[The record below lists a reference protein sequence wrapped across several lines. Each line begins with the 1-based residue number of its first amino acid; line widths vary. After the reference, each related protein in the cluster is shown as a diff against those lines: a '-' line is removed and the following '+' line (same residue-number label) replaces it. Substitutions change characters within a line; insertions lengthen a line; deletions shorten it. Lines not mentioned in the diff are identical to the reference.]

1 LSIKITALLG
11 HAMNQPL
18 FQHTKHEE
26 HCPQCGALLQIK
38 QGKKGLF
45 LGCSAYPQC
54 DYLKPLQASNEVK
67 TLKILEQTCP
77 QCGHLLAL
85 KQGHFGMFIGC
96 SNYPECHFVV
106 HEEAEAVTQVV
117 QAVLFRDVH
126 VLLSFVLAVVAGLVK
141 KIEIPWDILS
151 LYTALLFALSF
162 VFLSFGF
169 LISSAIKNQE
179 MGQGVAFLLW
189 LILLAFLDLA
199 LMGFLMKSNV
209 REDIIFFIALI
220 NPIEVFRIAAISLF
234 DPNLAVIG
242 VASNFVL
249 NNFSVFGFV
258 LYSIFYPLILGAIM
272 LVGGYFIFSSRDLV

>member
-1 LSIKITALLG
+1 MNNLLLIAKLDVAESLRSRWFLIYMLVFMGLIVTFIFSGVTDSRVLGVSGRTRRLLLFIQICIIIEPSFILISTVGSISADRDTNLLEYMLSFPVSLGEYYFGKALG
-11 HAMNQPL
+11 RIFVIFVPL
-18 FQHTKHEE
+18 
-26 HCPQCGALLQIK
+26 
-38 QGKKGLF
+38 
-45 LGCSAYPQC
+45 
-54 DYLKPLQASNEVK
+54 
-67 TLKILEQTCP
+67 
-77 QCGHLLAL
+77 
-85 KQGHFGMFIGC
+85 
-96 SNYPECHFVV
+96 
-106 HEEAEAVTQVV
+106 
-117 QAVLFRDVH
+117 
-126 VLLSFVLAVVAGLVK
+126 LLSFVLAVVAGLVK
-141 KIEIPWDILS
+141 KIEIPWDILT

-209 REDIIFFIALI
+209 REDIIFFITLI

>member
-1 LSIKITALLG
+1 MRNLLLIAKLDVAESLRSRWFLIYILVFMGLIVTFIFSGVTDSRVLGFSGLTRLLLLFIQICIVIVPIFILISTVRSISADRDTNLLEYMLSFPVSLGEYYFGKALG
-11 HAMNQPL
+11 RIFVIFVPL
-18 FQHTKHEE
+18 
-26 HCPQCGALLQIK
+26 
-38 QGKKGLF
+38 
-45 LGCSAYPQC
+45 
-54 DYLKPLQASNEVK
+54 
-67 TLKILEQTCP
+67 
-77 QCGHLLAL
+77 
-85 KQGHFGMFIGC
+85 
-96 SNYPECHFVV
+96 
-106 HEEAEAVTQVV
+106 
-117 QAVLFRDVH
+117 
-126 VLLSFVLAVVAGLVK
+126 LLSFVLAVVAGLVK

-179 MGQGVAFLLW
+179 MGQGVAFC
-189 LILLAFLDLA
+189 
-199 LMGFLMKSNV
+199 
-209 REDIIFFIALI
+209 ALI

>member
-1 LSIKITALLG
+1 MPIFILISTVRSISADRDTNLLEYMLSFPVSLGEYYFGKALG
-11 HAMNQPL
+11 RIFVIFVPL
-18 FQHTKHEE
+18 
-26 HCPQCGALLQIK
+26 
-38 QGKKGLF
+38 
-45 LGCSAYPQC
+45 
-54 DYLKPLQASNEVK
+54 
-67 TLKILEQTCP
+67 
-77 QCGHLLAL
+77 
-85 KQGHFGMFIGC
+85 
-96 SNYPECHFVV
+96 
-106 HEEAEAVTQVV
+106 
-117 QAVLFRDVH
+117 
-126 VLLSFVLAVVAGLVK
+126 LLSFVLAVVAGLVK

-199 LMGFLMKSNV
+199 LIGFLMKSNV

-249 NNFSVFGFV
+249 NNFSAFGFV
-258 LYSIFYPLILGAIM
+258 IYSIFYPPILGTIM

>member
-1 LSIKITALLG
+1 MRNLLLIAKLDVAESLRSRWFLIYMLVFMGLIVTFIFSGVTDSRVLGFSGLTRLLLLFIQICIVIVPIFILISTVRSISADRDTNLLEYMLSFPVSLGEYYFGKALG
-11 HAMNQPL
+11 RIFVIFVPL
-18 FQHTKHEE
+18 
-26 HCPQCGALLQIK
+26 
-38 QGKKGLF
+38 
-45 LGCSAYPQC
+45 
-54 DYLKPLQASNEVK
+54 
-67 TLKILEQTCP
+67 
-77 QCGHLLAL
+77 
-85 KQGHFGMFIGC
+85 
-96 SNYPECHFVV
+96 
-106 HEEAEAVTQVV
+106 
-117 QAVLFRDVH
+117 
-126 VLLSFVLAVVAGLVK
+126 LLSFVLAVVAGLVK

-169 LISSAIKNQE
+169 LISSMIKNQE

-199 LMGFLMKSNV
+199 LIGFLMKTNV

-249 NNFSVFGFV
+249 NNFSAFGFV
-258 LYSIFYPLILGAIM
+258 IYSIFYPLILGAIM